1 MTEPIVER
9 GNAPLIVSMPHAG
22 TDIPGQYQEHIISL
36 WRAKKDADHWIDRLY
51 SFAAGLGATIV
62 RTPVSRTV
70 IDLNRDPSGRS
81 LYPGKN
87 TTELC
92 PTTTFDGEPLY
103 RSGHSPTAANIA
115 RRRDA
120 CFAPYHAALVAEIER
135 LRATHRN
142 IVLFDAH
149 SIRSRVPRLF
159 EGELPHLNFG
169 TNDGVTC
176 APALI
181 ERLEALSAQTRFSRV
196 TNGRFKGGYITRH
209 YGRPDQGVHAVQLEL
224 AMRGYMVEP
233 PVLTEQNW
241 PSAYQRDRAAPLRAL
256 LTKLLQACLE
266 FASKDP
272 S

>member
-1 MTEPIVER
+1 MIEPIVER
-9 GNAPLIVSMPHAG
+9 GKAPLIVSMPHAG
-22 TDIPGQYQEHIISL
+22 TDIPEQFQDHIISL
-36 WRAKKDADHWIDRLY
+36 WRAKKDADYWIDRLY
-51 SFAAGLGATIV
+51 SFATGLDATIV
-62 RTPVSRTV
+62 RTTISRTV

-81 LYPGKN
+81 LYPGKT

-92 PTTTFDGEPLY
+92 PLTTFDGEPLY
-103 RSGHSPTAANIA
+103 RSGHTPTAADIA
-115 RRRDA
+115 RRRA
-120 CFAPYHAALVAEIER
+120 LCFQPYHDALTAEIER
-135 LRATHRN
+135 LRALHRN
-142 IVLFDAH
+142 IVVFDAH

-159 EGELPHLNFG
+159 DGELPHLNFG

-176 APALI
+176 APSLTETFEKLA
-181 ERLEALSAQTRFSRV
+181 AQTKFSRV

-209 YGRPDQGVHAVQLEL
+209 YGQPDKGVHAIQLEL

-256 LTKLLQACLE
+256 LTKLLQAAIE